1 MLSAMGGGRQNE
13 NPSQVLCVPV
23 AKLQSLIR
31 SAVYTAILIIEGHF
45 KQLNVTELLIGSS
58 TVRIDT
64 AAAKEKNHNLHE
76 TSFKNKT
83 ASGGYFLCY
92 DSVATEQPKNVSAKS
107 FFIGQGKA

>member
-1 MLSAMGGGRQNE
+1 MLSAGGGGQNE

-64 AAAKEKNHNLHE
+64 SRCCCGK
-76 TSFKNKT
+76 TS
-83 ASGGYFLCY
+83 
-92 DSVATEQPKNVSAKS
+92 
-107 FFIGQGKA
+107 